1 MIQNLHQPKVFYNS
15 DKYRYFYVEPLLLV
29 GDTVKRGDIIGYAQ
43 GLTDVYPGITSHF
56 HFEIMKPGR
65 GRSYRDRSNRIVTV
79 LFVFFTMT
87 SFMLNELMPVGP
99 NIYLAEVGLIAL
111 FFMAL
116 VFCIERMEMK
126 VTLMILA
133 LCATDIIMASMD
145 IVAFLAYHY
154 KATGVYAIAY
164 DTAIQLTVVQYAAL
178 WVNDAR
184 RINIRRYYD
193 NIKLYMRDFAMRSLY
208 R

>member
-1 MIQNLHQPKVFYNS
+1 MDLIM
-15 DKYRYFYVEPLLLV
+15 PLLM
-29 GDTVKRGDIIGYAQ
+29 A
-43 GLTDVYPGITSHF
+43 ITGF
-56 HFEIMKPGR
+56 LLINK
-65 GRSYRDRSNRIVTV
+65 DRSNRIVTV
-79 LFVFFTMT
+79 LFVFFTIA
-87 SFMLNELMPVGP
+87 SFMANELMPVGP
-99 NIYLAEVGLIAL
+99 NIYLVEIGLITA
-111 FFMAL
+111 FFMVLA
-116 VFCIERMEMK
+116 FCVDKMQMK
-126 VTLMILA
+126 ITLMVLV

-184 RINIRRYYD
+184 RINIRAYYD
-193 NIKLYMRDFAMRSLY
+193 NIRLYIRDIALRCLY

>member
-1 MIQNLHQPKVFYNS
+1 MEAMMPYLM
-15 DKYRYFYVEPLLLV
+15 
-29 GDTVKRGDIIGYAQ
+29 A
-43 GLTDVYPGITSHF
+43 ITGF
-56 HFEIMKPGR
+56 LFINK
-65 GRSYRDRSNRIVTV
+65 DRSNRIVTV
-79 LFVFFTMT
+79 LFVFFL
-87 SFMLNELMPVGP
+87 SISSIFNQLMPVGP
-99 NIYLAEVGLIAL
+99 NIYLVEIGLIAA
-111 FFMAL
+111 FFMVLAL
-116 VFCIERMEMK
+116 CIEKMQMK
-126 VTLMILA
+126 VTLMVLA

-184 RINIRRYYD
+184 RINIRAYYD
-193 NIKLYMRDFAMRSLY
+193 NIRLYIRDIALRCLY